1 VYKIQ
6 RFITSEL
13 QPPGFGIAIRGP
25 PLTAAAR
32 EIEKFAVRGKIY
44 QKPYQSLQSQ
54 CRVRAGRVGIHVAAR
69 AMAAEN
75 SVQ

>member
-1 VYKIQ
+1 LYKFLRLIP
-6 RFITSEL
+6 SEL
-13 QPPGFGIAIRGP
+13 LPPGFGITIRYP

-44 QKPYQSLQSQ
+44 QKPHQSLQSQ

>member
-1 VYKIQ
+1 LFQY
-6 RFITSEL
+6 F
-13 QPPGFGIAIRGP
+13 FM
-25 PLTAAAR
+25 
-32 EIEKFAVRGKIY
+32 
-44 QKPYQSLQSQ
+44 SLQSQ